1 MQQQLTSEKTQSKTS
16 KCMKTIKKA
25 FYSIRSS
32 TTQLQA
38 QSKKKFHFLKVTNL
52 FSIFHHSFHF
62 SHSFSSIKQKVNHK
76 KENHQNQNFVILN
89 TENSTSPRRQNQRKN
104 WTRHFLISQAS
115 QPILPIKKINTKQ
128 NGSQINK
135 K

>member
-1 MQQQLTSEKTQSKTS
+1 M
-16 KCMKTIKKA
+16 
-25 FYSIRSS
+25 
-32 TTQLQA
+32 
-38 QSKKKFHFLKVTNL
+38 
-52 FSIFHHSFHF
+52 FSIFHHSCHF

-115 QPILPIKKINTKQ
+115 QPKLPIKKINTKKMGIKLIKSK
-128 NGSQINK
+128 NRRKVQIEQPNRK
-135 K
+135 VFWEVFYWKMWTRRKIPNWRWLKRSEPSNIKEEEE